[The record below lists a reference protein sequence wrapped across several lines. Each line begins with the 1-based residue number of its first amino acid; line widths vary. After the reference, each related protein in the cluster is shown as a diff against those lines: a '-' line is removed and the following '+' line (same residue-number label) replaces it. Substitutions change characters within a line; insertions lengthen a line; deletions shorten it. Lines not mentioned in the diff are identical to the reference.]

1 MGVDVAEKFH
11 GELLDADGHVYME
24 PDDLADFAREIGVAL
39 GQDFY
44 KRQVETQEFSE
55 AKAKNRD
62 ELWSTKGLAAL
73 GAYDPA
79 DRKEALELMGVKAQL
94 VFPNTGMGEL
104 RIDSDAARRACR
116 SYNDFA
122 IGWTRKAG
130 GRARAVAQIN
140 MSNVEWAIAELD
152 RVLKAGA
159 LGVTLPCHR
168 PPAGVS
174 PSHSIW
180 DPFWARLEE
189 AGVPATL
196 HLGAAGLLSC
206 RNPGDEMFPEF
217 GWGDSETLKRR
228 PAERGGGE
236 EAISPY
242 FMLVAHV
249 GPETFLQTMVMGKVF
264 ERFPRLRFGII
275 EASAEWVGAA
285 AERMDTW
292 TEFMAKVG
300 VTYELKPS
308 EFLKRNVRVTPFWH
322 ENLPR
327 IIDRYGLEDVWVFST
342 DFPHLEGSRDPIGK
356 FAKHLDKLPAGYDQ
370 RFFIDNN
377 RLLFPDV

>member
-1 MGVDVAEKFH
+1 
-11 GELLDADGHVYME
+11 
-24 PDDLADFAREIGVAL
+24 
-39 GQDFY
+39 
-44 KRQVETQEFSE
+44 
-55 AKAKNRD
+55 
-62 ELWSTKGLAAL
+62 
-73 GAYDPA
+73 
-79 DRKEALELMGVKAQL
+79 
-94 VFPNTGMGEL
+94 
-104 RIDSDAARRACR
+104 
-116 SYNDFA
+116 
-122 IGWTRKAG
+122 
-130 GRARAVAQIN
+130 
-140 MSNVEWAIAELD
+140 
-152 RVLKAGA
+152 
-159 LGVTLPCHR
+159 
-168 PPAGVS
+168 
-174 PSHSIW
+174 
-180 DPFWARLEE
+180 
-189 AGVPATL
+189 
-196 HLGAAGLLSC
+196 
-206 RNPGDEMFPEF
+206 
-217 GWGDSETLKRR
+217 
-228 PAERGGGE
+228 
-236 EAISPY
+236 
-242 FMLVAHV
+242 
-249 GPETFLQTMVMGKVF
+249 VF